1 MPIIDSKSGL
11 EARLGASQ
19 IAQKAR
25 EGRANALIAIAFAKS
40 GHPGGSL
47 SIMDVAAALYY
58 GVLRHDPSNPQWG
71 GRDRLFWSGQH
82 KCPAQYALLGMAGYY
97 PLEDFLV
104 GLRLL
109 GSPFQGHPD
118 WKKCK
123 GIEMSGGSLGQ
134 GLSVAVGDAL
144 ALRLDGSASRVYCIM
159 GDGEQ
164 QEGSVWEAA
173 MAAGNYKL
181 DNLCA
186 VIDCN
191 GLQIDGCVKD
201 VMDIEPLG
209 DKYRAFGWEVIDVD
223 GHDINE
229 ILVAFEKAKTVRGKP
244 VAILARTVKGKGVP
258 FMENAAGWHGKAESM
273 EQLQV
278 ALKDLGCEAMLTP
291 SLLAK
296 AKSARD
302 DVAKKFGDQIPKEQR
317 PFWWNSQ
324 PLMKAD
330 MAATRKGFGAC
341 LERIG
346 SDERIV
352 ALGADISDSI
362 TILDFCKEH
371 PERKSRFFSM
381 GIAEANM
388 TTAAAGLA
396 KEGKIPVIGSYG
408 VFVTGRNW
416 DQLRTTVCYGDLN
429 VKICVGHG
437 GISVGPDGA
446 THQALEDITLLAVL
460 PNMKVMVPADAVEA
474 EKATET
480 MVLKTAGPCATRF
493 AREATPVVTKPETPF
508 VFGKANVIRF
518 RKESG
523 KFIDAFE
530 TKLAQ
535 EYSSE
540 GESATVIAC
549 GPMLAEA
556 MRAAYILKKT
566 KGTEVRVINL
576 HTIKPIDGDAI
587 INAAKETG
595 NIVTVEEHQAG
606 GVGNLVAGVV
616 LRNKCCAKMR
626 MIGVQDSFGET
637 GQPWELTWK
646 FGLAAEQIASAVE
659 EMVGN

>member
-1 MPIIDSKSGL
+1 
-11 EARLGASQ
+11 
-19 IAQKAR
+19 
-25 EGRANALIAIAFAKS
+25 
-40 GHPGGSL
+40 
-47 SIMDVAAALYY
+47 
-58 GVLRHDPSNPQWG
+58 
-71 GRDRLFWSGQH
+71 
-82 KCPAQYALLGMAGYY
+82 
-97 PLEDFLV
+97 
-104 GLRLL
+104 
-109 GSPFQGHPD
+109 
-118 WKKCK
+118 
-123 GIEMSGGSLGQ
+123 
-134 GLSVAVGDAL
+134 
-144 ALRLDGSASRVYCIM
+144 
-159 GDGEQ
+159 
-164 QEGSVWEAA
+164 
-173 MAAGNYKL
+173 
-181 DNLCA
+181 
-186 VIDCN
+186 
-191 GLQIDGCVKD
+191 
-201 VMDIEPLG
+201 
-209 DKYRAFGWEVIDVD
+209 
-223 GHDINE
+223 
-229 ILVAFEKAKTVRGKP
+229 
-244 VAILARTVKGKGVP
+244 
-258 FMENAAGWHGKAESM
+258 
-273 EQLQV
+273 
-278 ALKDLGCEAMLTP
+278 
-291 SLLAK
+291 
-296 AKSARD
+296 
-302 DVAKKFGDQIPKEQR
+302 
-317 PFWWNSQ
+317 
-324 PLMKAD
+324 
-330 MAATRKGFGAC
+330 
-341 LERIG
+341 
-346 SDERIV
+346 
-352 ALGADISDSI
+352 
-362 TILDFCKEH
+362 
-371 PERKSRFFSM
+371 M

-518 RKESG
+518 RKESW